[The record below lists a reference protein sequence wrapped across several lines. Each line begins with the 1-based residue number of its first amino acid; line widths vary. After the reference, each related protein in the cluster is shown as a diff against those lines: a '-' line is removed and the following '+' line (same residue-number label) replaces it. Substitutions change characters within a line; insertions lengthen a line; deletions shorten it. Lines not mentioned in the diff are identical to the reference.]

1 MLLQISH
8 LVSFFL
14 SQAELPDRLLRN
26 SCIHHASEVFFLL
39 LLHMLRGSYDLPAI
53 KILWNDG
60 MVLLS
65 FPISAQSTTDS
76 KLLEDLCK
84 TVLFCSTD
92 RRIKSQMSDGY
103 RISPAVLPFLHVL
116 PTLLPVQILRYD
128 LFLSEADF
136 PESVPEDTRFLH
148 LSL

>member
-1 MLLQISH
+1 
-8 LVSFFL
+8 
-14 SQAELPDRLLRN
+14 
-26 SCIHHASEVFFLL
+26 
-39 LLHMLRGSYDLPAI
+39 MLRGSYDLPAI
-53 KILWNDG
+53 KILWNEG
-60 MVLLS
+60 TVLLS

-136 PESVPEDTRFLH
+136 PESVPGLPEYSPRLHIRSEDNSNILLLLNNHTILLRAPH
-148 LSL
+148 LCTTVQNLLLWP